1 MVSFL
6 GVDVDDQISGSV
18 DQVVFTNEESGW
30 TVARLNR
37 RRGEEEGVCI
47 VGHFPRLKAG
57 EVISCKGRWAHHA
70 SHGRQFEVSAFELAL
85 PKDLVG
91 IQKYLESGN
100 VRGIGPIN
108 AKRIVEKFGIHT
120 LDVMNNQPERLAEVE
135 GIGKKRVEMIVE
147 HWETEAALR
156 DIMIFLRGHGIGAAL
171 AAKIHK
177 KYGESTI
184 SVLKENP
191 YQVARDI
198 FGVGFKTADKIAEE
212 IGIALDAPVRVHAG
226 LEFLLR
232 ELSEEGH
239 TCYPEEDLIV
249 LTEKTLEVSRTIIHS
264 AIVALEREDR
274 IVRRELTVEE
284 LPVLYVWLR
293 SLFIGEK
300 GISKQIDRIMHS
312 PCLIRPVKCD
322 KALEWVQEK
331 QHIKLAKEQMTALQK
346 SLEDKFHIITGGPG
360 TGKSTITKAILA
372 IHEKLSDKILLAA
385 PTGKAAKRLSE
396 ITRRRAST
404 IHSLLEYDFT
414 AMQFKKG
421 LDNPLKCDLIIIDEA
436 SMIDTYLMYSLLKAI
451 PNEARVILI
460 GDVDQLPSIGP
471 GNVLR
476 DCIESGVISITRL
489 FQIFRQGK
497 DSLITLNAHNINKGI
512 FPEIVAPKGKSD
524 FLFFPIE
531 EAEDIVAKILFL
543 IQDALPKEHR
553 FHPLKDIQILSP
565 MRKGIIGIENLN
577 VILQEKINPGKKMI
591 ARFGREFRVG
601 DKVMQIRNNYTKV
614 IYNGDVG
621 FIQEIDLE
629 ASKVTVS
636 FDDKL
641 IEYEATELDELTLAY
656 AVSVHK
662 YQGSECSCI
671 IIPIHMSH
679 YKLLQRNL
687 LYTAITR
694 GKKLVILLGT
704 QKAIHLAVQNN
715 EVRKRHTGLSY
726 FIRDYR
732 S

>member
-1 MVSFL
+1 VS
-6 GVDVDDQISGSV
+6 
-18 DQVVFTNEESGW
+18 T
-30 TVARLNR
+30 
-37 RRGEEEGVCI
+37 
-47 VGHFPRLKAG
+47 
-57 EVISCKGRWAHHA
+57 
-70 SHGRQFEVSAFELAL
+70 FELAL

-100 VRGIGPIN
+100 VRGIGPVN
-108 AKRIVEKFGIHT
+108 AKRIVEKFGTET
-120 LDVMNNQPERLAEVE
+120 LEVMSRQPERLAEVE
-135 GIGKKRVEMIVE
+135 GIGKKRVEMIIE
-147 HWETEAALR
+147 HWETESQLR
-156 DIMIFLRGHGIGAAL
+156 NIMIFLRGHGIGAAL

-184 SVLKENP
+184 TVLKENP
-191 YQVARDI
+191 YLVARDI

-212 IGIALDAPVRVHAG
+212 IGIALDSLVRVHAG
-226 LEFLLR
+226 IEFILR

-239 TCYPEEDLIV
+239 TCYPEEDLIA
-249 LTEKTLEVSRTIIHS
+249 LTEKTLEVSQTTIHT

-284 LPVLYVWLR
+284 VPKLYVWLR

-300 GISKQIDRIMHS
+300 GIAKQLRRLLYAK
-312 PCLIRPVKCD
+312 CLIRPVKCD
-322 KALEWVQEK
+322 KAVEWVQEK
-331 QHIKLAKEQMTALQK
+331 QHIQLAKEQMSALQK
-346 SLEDKFHIITGGPG
+346 SLEEKVHIITGGPG
-360 TGKSTITKAILA
+360 TGKSTVTKAILA
-372 IHEKLSDKILLAA
+372 IHEKLSDKIILAA

-396 ITRRRAST
+396 ITRKRAST

-414 AMQFKKG
+414 SLQFKKN
-421 LDNPLKCDLIIIDEA
+421 LENPLKCDLIIIDEA
-436 SMIDTYLMYSLLKAI
+436 SMIDTYLMHSLLRAI
-451 PNEARVILI
+451 PDHARVILI

-476 DCIESGVISITRL
+476 DCIESGGISISRL

-531 EAEDIVAKILFL
+531 EAEDIVSKMLQL
-543 IQDALPKEHR
+543 VQQTLPKEHT
-553 FHPLKDIQILSP
+553 FHPLRDIQILSP
-565 MRKGIIGIENLN
+565 MRKGVIGIENLN
-577 VILQEKINPGKKMI
+577 VLLQEKMNPGKPKI

-601 DKVMQIRNNYTKV
+601 DKVMQIRNNYTKLV
-614 IYNGDVG
+614 YNGDVG
-621 FIQEIDLE
+621 FIEDIDLDD
-629 ASKVTVS
+629 SVVSVS

-641 IEYEATELDELTLAY
+641 VEYEATELDELSLAY

-662 YQGSECSCI
+662 YQGSECPCI
-671 IIPIHMSH
+671 IVPIHMSH
-679 YKLLQRNL
+679 FKLLQRNL

-704 QKAIHLAVQNN
+704 QKAIAFAVQNN
-715 EVRKRHTGLSY
+715 EVKKRHTGLSY
-726 FIRDYR
+726 FIAE
-732 S
+732 

>member
-1 MVSFL
+1 M
-6 GVDVDDQISGSV
+6 DDQISGSV
-18 DQVVFTNEESGW
+18 DQVVFTNEDNGW

-57 EVISCKGRWAHHA
+57 EVISCKGRWTHHA

-100 VRGIGPIN
+100 VKGIGPVN

-120 LDVMNNQPERLAEVE
+120 LDVMNNEPERLSEVE

-156 DIMIFLRGHGIGAAL
+156 DIMIFLRGHGIGAGL

-177 KYGESTI
+177 RYGESTI
-184 SVLKENP
+184 TVLKENP
-191 YQVARDI
+191 YLVARDI

-212 IGIALDAPVRVHAG
+212 IGIPLDSPVRVHAG
-226 LEFLLR
+226 LEFILR
-232 ELSEEGH
+232 GLSEEGH
-239 TCYPEEDLIV
+239 TCYPEEDLIA
-249 LTEKTLEVSRTIIHS
+249 LTEKTLEVTLTTIHS

-274 IVRRELTVEE
+274 IIRRELTVEE
-284 LPVLYVWLR
+284 VPKLFVWLR
-293 SLFIGEK
+293 SLFIGER
-300 GISKQIDRIMHS
+300 GISKQFDRIKYGKCH
-312 PCLIRPVKCD
+312 IRPVKCD

-331 QHIKLAKEQMTALQK
+331 QHIKLAKEQMAALQR
-346 SLEDKFHIITGGPG
+346 SLEEKVHIITGGPG

-414 AMQFKKG
+414 TMQFKKN

-436 SMIDTYLMYSLLKAI
+436 SMIDTYLMHSLLRAI
-451 PNEARVILI
+451 PDEARVILI

-476 DCIESGVISITRL
+476 DCIESGAISITRL

-531 EAEDIVAKILFL
+531 ESQDILAKMLL
-543 IQDALPKEHR
+543 LVQETLPKEHR

-565 MRKGIIGIENLN
+565 MRKGVIGIENLN
-577 VILQEKINPGKKMI
+577 VILQEKINPGKKKI
-591 ARFGREFRVG
+591 VRFGREFRVG

-621 FIQEIDLE
+621 FIQDIDLE
-629 ASKVTVS
+629 ESLVTVS

-641 IEYEATELDELTLAY
+641 LEYEATELDELTLAY

-662 YQGSECSCI
+662 YQGSECPCI

-726 FIRDYR
+726 FLAEN
-732 S
+732 